1 MRGHSRDTAGRFG
14 PMRSFAMQIEKNSVV
29 TFHYTLSEPGGDFSE
44 DSRGDHPVAYLHGHD
59 NILPG
64 LEAVLLGKQAGDKVS
79 VTLAPEQAYGLRNP
93 AQQQRMSI
101 KHLKFAGKLKA
112 GDIAWIETEEGP
124 RQVTVVKPGK
134 FMAEVDTSHPLAGKT
149 LTFDVDVI
157 SVRAATEEEIAH
169 GHAHGE
175 GGHHH

>member
-1 MRGHSRDTAGRFG
+1 
-14 PMRSFAMQIEKNSVV
+14 MQIAKDTVAS
-29 TFHYTLSEPGGDFSE
+29 FHYILREEGGSFSE

-79 VTLAPEQAYGLRNP
+79 VTLAPEQAYGVRNP
-93 AQQQRMSI
+93 QLQQRLSI
-101 KHLKFAGKLKA
+101 KHLKYTGKLTA

-134 FMAEVDTSHPLAGKT
+134 FMAEVDTNHPLAGKT
-149 LTFDVDVI
+149 LTFEVEIVD
-157 SVRAATEEEIAH
+157 VRAATEDEVAH

-175 GGHHH
+175 GGHHHE